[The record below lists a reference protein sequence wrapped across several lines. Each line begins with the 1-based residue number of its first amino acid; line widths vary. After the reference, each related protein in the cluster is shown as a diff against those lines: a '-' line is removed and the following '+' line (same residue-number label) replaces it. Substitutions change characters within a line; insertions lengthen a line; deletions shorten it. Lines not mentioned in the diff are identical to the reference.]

1 MPSYDSA
8 RSRFRLAQDHLTLL
22 SHMAGGAPLP
32 AGYSTTAAELQ
43 LSGLVSEAGE
53 VSLQLTPLLKT
64 LAAPVVAISAEVIGQ
79 QGTLHHGLAVG
90 ETYVFSHESWP
101 GQREV
106 EYAQVEPKLL
116 VWSLALLV
124 NLRQADALDVG
135 VPYIRTTIGAM
146 DAGLTALAS
155 GPTDGDA
162 PERVQRA
169 LAEAG
174 NLAEPALSLLSH
186 LLIELRAHW
195 RLTSAWH
202 GPDDEQPTVA
212 VRGFGIWDCGPL
224 GYWHRESPSEPV
236 HEGEVGPDSPLVLRP
251 IGSKRL
257 WVMLADLLPGEDDR

>member
-8 RSRFRLAQDHLTLL
+8 RSRFRLAQDHLALL
-22 SHMAGGAPLP
+22 THMVSGEPLP
-32 AGYSTTAAELQ
+32 AGYGAAAAELQ
-43 LSGLVSEAGE
+43 HSGLVSETGE
-53 VSLQLTPLLKT
+53 VSVQLVPLLET
-64 LAAPVVAISAEVIGQ
+64 LAAPEVAISAEVIGQ
-79 QGTLHHGLAVG
+79 QGVLNHGLVVG
-90 ETYVFSHESWP
+90 ETYVFSHEEWP

-124 NLRQADALDVG
+124 NLRQADALDVA
-135 VPYIRTTIGAM
+135 VPYIETSIGTM
-146 DAGLTALAS
+146 DAGLAALD
-155 GPTDGDA
+155 GPADDDA

-174 NLAEPALSLLSH
+174 NLTEPALSLFSH
-186 LLIELRAHW
+186 LLTELRVHW

-202 GPDDEQPTVA
+202 GRDGGQLTVG

-236 HEGEVGPDSPLVLRP
+236 HEGQVGPDSPLVLRP
-251 IGSKRL
+251 VGSKRI
-257 WVMLADLLPGEDDR
+257 WEMMADLLPGESDR